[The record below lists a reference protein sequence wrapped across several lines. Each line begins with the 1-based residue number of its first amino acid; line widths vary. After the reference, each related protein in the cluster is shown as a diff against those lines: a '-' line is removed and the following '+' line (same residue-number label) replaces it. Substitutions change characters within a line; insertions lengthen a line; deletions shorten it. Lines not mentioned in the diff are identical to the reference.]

1 MIYSVDLSTD
11 ISCYQRKKAEQA
23 AARNEIQEARE
34 AGVDVNG
41 GSAGGN
47 TRGGVQVD

>member
-1 MIYSVDLSTD
+1 MSHSVDFLTD
-11 ISCYQRKKAEQA
+11 TSCYYRKKAEQA
-23 AARNEIQEARE
+23 AARNEVKEARE
-34 AGVDVNG
+34 AGIDVDG